1 MLQGD
6 TGSASRWLVR
16 GARRRRAAVGCLSR
30 RMFLE
35 TAAGLVAAVAL
46 ARPSSAQRQVVPLDP
61 PVAVKVGITPVTS
74 AAAVYLA
81 LDRGYFREEGLDV
94 TLGPFDSGVQMIP
107 LLGTG
112 QLDVGSGAVNAGLF
126 NAVLRGIPLR
136 MVAVQAVTSPGHG
149 AVALLIRKD
158 LIDSGMIQTYAD
170 LRGRR
175 LGLSSRAS
183 ANEQVLDAALGRGG
197 LTLQDVDVVEIPLP
211 DMTTAFRNGSLDGAV
226 QVEPTATASVEL
238 GVAVRWHTADEL
250 APGLVTSTWIYSPV
264 FADQR
269 PEVGWRFM
277 VGLLR
282 GTRDYTNAV
291 DRGIDRE
298 AVIETLIRNT
308 PLKDRGLYDR
318 SILPGLAP
326 DGYLNADALQH
337 DLGWYVQQGY
347 VSEGLTARRLLDNQ
361 FVDYAIERLG
371 PYR

>member
-1 MLQGD
+1 MLLEDGK
-6 TGSASRWLVR
+6 SASGTASRDATRHR
-16 GARRRRAAVGCLSR
+16 GAAVCLSR
-30 RMFLE
+30 RTFLE
-35 TAAGLVAAVAL
+35 TTAGLVVAAAL
-46 ARPSSAQRQVVPLDP
+46 ARPAAAQNQAPPLTP

-94 TLGPFDSGVQMIP
+94 TLEPFDSGVQMIP

-136 MVAVQAVTSPGHG
+136 MVAVQGITSPGHG

-158 LIDSGMIQTYAD
+158 LFESGTIQNYAD

-175 LGLSSRAS
+175 VGLSSRAS

-211 DMTTAFRNGSLDGAV
+211 DMTPAFRNGSLDGAI

-250 APGLVTSTWIYSPV
+250 TPGLVTSTWIYAPT
-264 FADQR
+264 FADR
-269 PEVGWRFM
+269 RSEAGRRFM

-282 GTRDYTNAV
+282 GARDYTNAV

-298 AVIETLIRNT
+298 AVIQTLIRNT
-308 PLKDRGLYDR
+308 PLKDRGIYDR

-326 DGYLNADALQH
+326 DGYLDADALQH

-347 VSEGLTARRLLDNQ
+347 IGEGLNARSLLDNQ
-361 FVDYAIERLG
+361 FVDYALERLG
-371 PYR
+371 PYQ